1 MGNNLTKIRTLIFAG
16 YLLPVFLSIVSSI
29 IVNIRAYHAK
39 EITDNLNKSRDVA
52 ALVGRLSFNIS
63 KLSREIRGYLL
74 VNDEEIARDYEKAWI
89 IVREIFTNL
98 NTLIEDDIQ
107 KNNINNLLDRVNQ
120 INERNQELIQLV
132 KENKT
137 SEAIEQW
144 NLGSERKLSNEIVTL
159 LEIIRNRNE
168 ELVKERVNEQKEALD
183 NLRLVVWIST
193 GLSLVFA
200 LAIGLWIISI
210 IVGRMNQEAT
220 AIATAAN
227 EIAITVEE
235 QERVAM
241 QQASSV
247 NQTTTSMDELGAS
260 SQQSAEQAQAASE
273 GANRVL
279 LLASGNTLTQE
290 QIVSDKISLKEK
302 MKEVQRQIQ
311 RLSEHLNQISTITN
325 AASDLANQTN
335 MLALN
340 ASVEA
345 VRAGEHGKGFG
356 VVAAEIRK
364 LADRSRQSAEK
375 ISALIM
381 DIQSA
386 TNSTVVV
393 TEEGTRAV
401 ENIVGAI
408 NDVAV
413 NLQQI
418 SLNTKQQAIAIQQVV
433 DAMNSLNRAAQ
444 ESASGIAQT
453 KVSTQQL
460 NETAGNLK
468 SMI

>member
-16 YLLPVFLSIVSSI
+16 YLLPIFLSIVSSI
-29 IVNIRAYHAK
+29 IVNIRADHAK

-63 KLSREIRGYLL
+63 RLSIEVRGYLL
-74 VNDEEIARDYEKAWI
+74 ENNQEIVTSYENIWES
-89 IVREIFTNL
+89 VREFLTNL
-98 NTLIEDDIQ
+98 DTLIEDDIQ
-107 KNNINNLLDRVNQ
+107 QNNINNLVDKVNQ
-120 INERNQELIQLV
+120 LNNLNQDLIQLV
-132 KENKT
+132 NNDGRA
-137 SEAIEQW
+137 EAIEAW
-144 NLGSERKLSNEIVTL
+144 KIGNGLKLSDEIANL
-159 LEIIRNRNE
+159 LETIRDRDE
-168 ELVKERVNEQKEALD
+168 AIVRERVEEQKEALD

-193 GLSLVFA
+193 GLSLVLA
-200 LAIGLWIISI
+200 LGIGLWIISI
-210 IVGRMNQEAT
+210 IVERMNQQAT

-227 EIAITVEE
+227 EIATTVEE

-247 NQTTTSMDELGAS
+247 NQTTTSMDQLGAS

-273 GANRVL
+273 GADRVL
-279 LLASGNTLTQE
+279 ILASGNTLTQE
-290 QIVSDKISLKEK
+290 QIASDNISLREK
-302 MKEVQRQIQ
+302 MKQVQRQIQ
-311 RLSEHLNQISTITN
+311 RLSEHLSQISSITN
-325 AASDLANQTN
+325 AVSDLANQTN

-345 VRAGEHGKGFG
+345 VRAGENGKGFG

-381 DIQSA
+381 DIQNA
-386 TNSTVVV
+386 TNSTVTV

-413 NLQQI
+413 NIQQI
-418 SLNTKQQAIAIQQVV
+418 SLNTKQQALAIQQVV

-460 NETAGNLK
+460 NQTATDLQ

>member
-1 MGNNLTKIRTLIFAG
+1 MGNLTKIRTLIFAG
-16 YLLPVFLSIVSSI
+16 YLLPILLSIVSSI
-29 IVNIRAYHAK
+29 IVNLRVGHAK
-39 EITDNLNKSRDVA
+39 EMTDNLNQSRDVA

-63 KLSREIRGYLL
+63 TLSKEIRGYLL
-74 VNDEEIARDYEKAWI
+74 VNDEEIAKDYENTWI
-89 IVREIFTNL
+89 IFQEISTNL
-98 NTLIEDDIQ
+98 QTLIADENQ
-107 KNNINNLLDRVNQ
+107 KNNINNLLVKVNQ
-120 INERNQELIQLV
+120 IHERNQDLIQLV
-132 KENKT
+132 KANKK

-144 NLGSERKLSNEIVTL
+144 NLGDERKLSQEIVTL

-168 ELVKERVNEQKEALD
+168 EIVKGRVEEQKEALD
-183 NLRLVVWIST
+183 NLRLVVWTST
-193 GLSLVFA
+193 GFSLMTA
-200 LAIGLWIISI
+200 LGIGLWIVSI
-210 IVGRMNQEAT
+210 IVGRMNQQAT

-227 EIAITVEE
+227 EIASTVEE

-241 QQASSV
+241 QQATSV

-279 LLASGNTLTQE
+279 ILASGKTLVQE
-290 QIVSDKISLKEK
+290 EIANDNISLKEQ

-311 RLSEHLNQISTITN
+311 RLSEHLNQISSITN
-325 AASDLANQTN
+325 AVGDLANQTN

-356 VVAAEIRK
+356 VVATEIRK

-375 ISALIM
+375 ISALII
-381 DIQSA
+381 DIQNA
-386 TNSTVVV
+386 TNSTVTV
-393 TEEGTRAV
+393 TEEGTKGV

-413 NLQQI
+413 NIQQI
-418 SLNTKQQAIAIQQVV
+418 SLNARQQAIAIQEVV
-433 DAMNSLNRAAQ
+433 NAMNSLNRAAQ

-460 NETAGNLK
+460 NETAGNLQ